1 MSKRVLLYVFFTAFS
16 ALTCKEVK
24 KENSPELLTFYISE
38 SIPVPEPSGLDLSFD
53 EKAFWIVSDQDSKV
67 YLIDSWGKEVKSFKV
82 AGEDLEG
89 ITVISDST
97 IAIVLERTREVVILD
112 TSGNELKRASLNLKG
127 ELNSGLEGI
136 TYNPEKKNFYVLN
149 EKKPRLLLTLDENLV
164 EQRRDTLNF
173 AKDFSG
179 LFFDGNDDTLWLL
192 SDENQ
197 EIYKTDLS
205 GNVIREFK
213 IKVKQPEGI
222 ALNKERTKLFIV
234 SDVTGNL
241 YVFDIKEK
249 I

>member
-1 MSKRVLLYVFFTAFS
+1 MSKKVFLYVFFTAFS
-16 ALTCKEVK
+16 FLTCKEVK
-24 KENSPELLTFYISE
+24 NENSPELLTFYISE
-38 SIPVPEPSGLDLSFD
+38 PIPVPEPSGLDLSFD
-53 EKAFWIVSDQDSKV
+53 EKTFWIVSDQDSKV

-179 LFFDGNDDTLWLL
+179 LFFDDNDDTLWLL